1 MKLNNRKVIMRA
13 KEGKP
18 NPEKAID
25 VFRSVYYLVLISI
38 ALYVLYYFVAKEF
51 IIKGEGFVQF
61 DILNIETPYTG
72 VVKDLNITK
81 HIQKGQF
88 LCNIQERIQ
97 NSATSSKTILNTTQ
111 LNNLLFKIHTLEVK
125 YKSKKD
131 ELKLLKKEYEK
142 IATYNSM
149 GLYNP
154 ANMVV
159 KNLKLQIMQ
168 VKLDMKV
175 LEVQLQDYKK
185 AYKNIPSSINIAGNP
200 LFRYINHPI
209 YSPINGDFISG
220 IEKNDTP
227 VKATNLLFK
236 IQTYKNLKIIG
247 YFAQKY
253 INEMHIGDDV
263 TIMIADESFD
273 GKISHIST
281 SFTDLNFKTSQK
293 LQVTII
299 PNDTN
304 ITIWKKYNLLRVKLR
319 KFKW

>member
-125 YKSKKD
+125 YKTKKD

-185 AYKNIPSSINIAGNP
+185 AYKNIPSSINIVGNP

-209 YSPINGDFISG
+209 YSPIKGDFISG
-220 IEKNDTP
+220 IEENNTP
-227 VKATNLLFK
+227 VKATSLLFK

>member
-247 YFAQKY
+247 YFSQKY